1 MLWYRF
7 LVLYL
12 GENAVSGTG
21 HYVLMEI
28 WTVRTH
34 ISSVEKLIVVLML
47 IQVGYRLAAITASF

>member
-1 MLWYRF
+1 M
-7 LVLYL
+7 LYL